1 MPKGATGAVSE
12 VLGILRQF
20 GMADDDTLRK
30 SITHIRELS
39 FQAEKRIIS
48 FIFERTPYYILFDSV
63 ADDDTSYLIEQI
75 HQDKPGIK
83 GRFIRNPH
91 DESATTYGLRY
102 KFKEIYLFKVK
113 SEKVRLDLE
122 LTRRYPELTRST
134 IQKYIKAGY
143 VQVNGETV
151 EKNKFEVT
159 ELDDIAI
166 AAPEKT
172 DFSSH
177 ELPIIYIDDN
187 VIVVNK
193 PAGILTHS
201 KGALNDE
208 FTVADF
214 FRRYTTHGLE
224 TTRPGVI
231 HRLDRDTSGVII
243 GARNDETATLL
254 KKQFA
259 DRTTKKRYIAVT
271 DGTPKLQEA
280 IVDLPI
286 GRNPASPSMFRV
298 DPSGKPAI
306 TQYQVLDSNEKQS
319 LISLHPK
326 TGRTHQLRVHMAYIN
341 TPIAGDRVYG
351 NVKTASRLMLHAN
364 SLELTIPN
372 SARKVFEAPLPEVF
386 TQHFPGAS
394 RD

>member
-1 MPKGATGAVSE
+1 MAKAVTGPITE

-20 GMADDDTLRK
+20 KVADEETPRK
-30 SITHIRELS
+30 NITHIRDLTS
-39 FQAEKRIIS
+39 QSGKRIIA
-48 FIFERTPYYILFDSV
+48 FIFERTPYYIIFDAV
-63 ADDDTSYLIEQI
+63 AEDDTKYLVELVRE
-75 HQDKPGIK
+75 DKPGIN
-83 GRFIRNPH
+83 GHFVRNPH
-91 DESATTYGLRY
+91 DDAATTYGLRY

-113 SEKVRLDLE
+113 SDKVRLDVE
-122 LTRRYPELTRST
+122 LTKRYPELTRST

-143 VQVNGETV
+143 VKVNDEVV
-151 EKNKFEVT
+151 EKNKFDVT

-166 AAPEKT
+166 VMPEKT
-172 DFSSH
+172 DFSAQ

-214 FRRYTTHGLE
+214 FRRYTTYGLD
-224 TTRPGVI
+224 TTRPGII

-243 GARNDETATLL
+243 GARNDETALLL

-259 DRTTKKRYIAVT
+259 DRTTKKEYIAVV
-271 DGTPKLQEA
+271 DGAPKLTEA
-280 IVDLPI
+280 IIDLPI
-286 GRNPASPSMFRV
+286 GRNPSAPSTFRV

-306 TQYQVLDSNEKQS
+306 TKYKVIETNEKQS
-319 LISLHPK
+319 LLALSPK
-326 TGRTHQLRVHMAYIN
+326 TGRTHQLRVHLAYIN

-351 NVKTASRLMLHAN
+351 KAKTAPRLMLHAK
-364 SLELTIPN
+364 SLELTIPT
-372 SARKVFEAPLPEVF
+372 SLRKVFEAPVPKLF
-386 TQHFPGAS
+386 TETFKEAS